1 MLQSAESE
9 ADMSVIAM
17 LWSCMN
23 EAIWF
28 GAGFLL
34 FRLASRC
41 NLIPAKLEPSKLFA
55 RDFKG
60 TGKTSFSPKSSPAA
74 TRCPFTRE
82 ICEDG
87 DAGDHKAV
95 LSKWDEWAAKGCTGR
110 VPGSLEVAALEAVV
124 EAMAILDPDRLRDM
138 VQYLSEFSLV
148 RPGTV
153 HSLVSSILKVGR
165 PEVAENFLE
174 MLEADKRTQRSL
186 SSTLKLRK
194 LILGKF
200 AAHGKVDKVKSIL
213 SKLEGDEYVSAA
225 NLAIRGFLE
234 GRHTTVALQ
243 HLNELT
249 NGGSQVQAAT
259 VSAMLASSNKDF
271 PISNVLEALRGIELP
286 ADAAAAVMGACLKRE
301 DIETARTLETRLRE
315 HGQLSFAVLEPLLK
329 LMAKHDEASSFGLL
343 QEIVDRKFFL
353 SEGFCGLLLSRCGE
367 AHHIQFA
374 EAVQKYLRER
384 KMTSLATYKTLMK
397 VYATSDNLSR
407 ACDLYYDVIEDGI
420 VPDTVMYGC
429 LVKFAVKCGRD
440 DLSELLFNA
449 ALEKPQGND
458 VQNYMWL
465 IRSAGQKHD
474 VPRAVGL
481 LRNLQQ
487 QVEYV
492 DASVYNCVLDVCMNN
507 AETELAETIFQEMVQ
522 KEVVTLVTYN
532 TLLKGHSAQGKFER
546 AKMLIQE
553 MKAKGFSPNGAS
565 FNCLIS
571 AAVSAGRFQQAWT
584 FYEDMLNCNISAD
597 SFTVC
602 ILLKIV
608 RKAPHRPEA
617 QRALAVLDN
626 SKVDICKD
634 EVLLNSVLDACIHLK
649 DNRRLASVLRKFER
663 ATLKPSVTN
672 YGLLIK
678 AYACMK
684 QINKCWTIWHEMT
697 DKHQRGL
704 IPSDVALSCMLD
716 AIVTSGQVEE
726 AVRLFEQ
733 WQTVVPPNTIIFSN
747 LIKGFASQ
755 GDVER
760 AMKMYERLKSHG
772 LTMNLVAYS
781 TLIDAQARAGNIEKT
796 HALLERMEQDGV
808 KPNTVTYSSLVKGHC
823 LKGDLDG
830 ALQVFHTMVAKGVKA
845 DTVMYNTILDGA
857 VRASRFALCDQLIQ
871 EISQSGTD
879 VSNFT
884 LSIMVKMWGKR
895 RQLEKAFA
903 EVRKYS
909 KAGTMQLDS
918 KLCTCLIS
926 ACFHNGAPEKALQA
940 LQEVKSLPNCDGPDV
955 GTYEQL
961 IEQLVKVRQSQ
972 EAACVA
978 LEATSLAADG
988 SIKPLS
994 ASALRQLQR
1003 HLVQSGHSHLWNKL
1017 KDELQDSQLPT
1028 P

>member
-1 MLQSAESE
+1 MLPAEIE
-9 ADMSVIAM
+9 ADMPVMAM

-41 NLIPAKLEPSKLFA
+41 NLIPTKLEPSKLFA

-60 TGKTSFSPKSSPAA
+60 KGGKTGFSPKSSPA

-87 DAGDHKAV
+87 EAGLHNAV
-95 LSKWDEWAAKGCTGR
+95 LSKWDEWAGKGRNGR
-110 VPGSLEVAALEAVV
+110 VLEVAALEAVV

-138 VQYLSEFSLV
+138 VQYLSEFSV

-153 HSLVSSILKVGR
+153 HSLVSSILKVS

-174 MLEADKRTQRSL
+174 MLEEDKRTQRSL
-186 SSTLKLRK
+186 SSPKLRK

-213 SKLEGDEYVSAA
+213 SKLEGDDHVSAA

-234 GRHTTVALQ
+234 GRHTTVAVQQLK
-243 HLNELT
+243 ELS

-259 VSAMLASSNKDF
+259 VSAMLASNNKDF
-271 PISNVLEALRGIELP
+271 PISNVLEALQGMELP
-286 ADAAAAVMGACLKRE
+286 ADAAAAVMGTCLKRE
-301 DIETARTLETRLRE
+301 DIQTARTLETRLRAN
-315 HGQLSFAVLEPLLK
+315 GQLSFAVLEPLLK

-367 AHHIQFA
+367 AHHIQLA

-397 VYATSDNLSR
+397 VYATSDDLSR

-429 LVKFAVKCGRD
+429 LLKFAVKCGRE

-449 ALEKPQGND
+449 ASEKPQGND

-522 KEVVTLVTYN
+522 KEIVTLVTYN
-532 TLLKGHSAQGKFER
+532 TLLKGHSAKGNFER
-546 AKMLIQE
+546 AKKLIQE

-584 FYEDMLNCNISAD
+584 FYEDMLNSNISAD

-634 EVLLNSVLDACIHLK
+634 EVLLNTVLDACIHLK
-649 DNRRLASVLRKFER
+649 DNKRLASVLRKFER
-663 ATLKPSVTN
+663 ATLKPSVQN

-678 AYACMK
+678 AYSCMK
-684 QINKCWTIWHEMT
+684 QINKCWTVWHEMT
-697 DKHQRGL
+697 DKHQQGL

-726 AVRLFEQ
+726 AVCLFEQ

-755 GDVER
+755 GDAER
-760 AMKMYERLKSHG
+760 AMKMYQRLKSQG

-781 TLIDAQARAGNIEKT
+781 TLIDAQARAGNIDKA
-796 HALLERMEQDGV
+796 HALLEQMEQDGV

-830 ALQVFHTMVAKGVKA
+830 ALQVFQTMVAKGVKA

-884 LSIMVKMWGKR
+884 LSIRVKMWGKR
-895 RQLEKAFA
+895 KQLEKAFA

-926 ACFHNGAPEKALQA
+926 ACFHNGAPDKALQA

-972 EAACVA
+972 EAAGVA
-978 LEATSLAADG
+978 LEATSLAASG

-1003 HLVQSGHSHLWNKL
+1003 HLVQSGHSYLWNKL
-1017 KDELQDSQLPT
+1017 KDELLAAQLPT

>member
-1 MLQSAESE
+1 MLPESE
-9 ADMSVIAM
+9 ADMPVMAM

-41 NLIPAKLEPSKLFA
+41 NLIPTKLEPSKLFA

-60 TGKTSFSPKSSPAA
+60 KGHGKTSFSPKSSPA

-87 DAGDHKAV
+87 EVGDHTAV
-95 LSKWDEWAAKGCTGR
+95 LSKWGKWAGKGGGR
-110 VPGSLEVAALEAVV
+110 VLEVAALETVV
-124 EAMAILDPDRLRDM
+124 EAMAILDPDRLKDM
-138 VQYLSEFSLV
+138 VQYLSEFSV

-153 HSLVSSILKVGR
+153 HSLVSSILKVS
-165 PEVAENFLE
+165 PDVAENFLE
-174 MLEADKRTQRSL
+174 MLEEDKRTQRSL
-186 SSTLKLRK
+186 SSLKLRK

-213 SKLEGDEYVSAA
+213 SKLEGDEHASAA

-234 GRHTTVALQ
+234 GGRTTMAVQQLK
-243 HLNELT
+243 ELS
-249 NGGSQVQAAT
+249 GGQVQAAT

-271 PISNVLEALRGIELP
+271 PISKVLEALQGMELP
-286 ADAAAAVMGACLKRE
+286 ADAAAAVMGTCLKQE
-301 DIETARTLETRLRE
+301 DIQTARTLETRLRA

-343 QEIVDRKFFL
+343 QEMLERKFFL

-367 AHHIQFA
+367 AHHIQLA

-429 LVKFAVKCGRD
+429 LLKFAVKCGRE

-449 ALEKPQGND
+449 ASEKPQGND

-532 TLLKGHSAQGKFER
+532 TLLKGHSAKGNFER

-584 FYEDMLNCNISAD
+584 FYDNMLNSNISAD

-602 ILLKIV
+602 ILLKMV
-608 RKAPHRPEA
+608 RKAPHRPES

-626 SKVDICKD
+626 SKVDICRD
-634 EVLLNSVLDACIHLK
+634 EVLLNTVLDACIHLK
-649 DNRRLASVLRKFER
+649 DNRRLAKVLRKFER
-663 ATLKPSVTN
+663 ATLKPSVQN

-678 AYACMK
+678 AYSCMK
-684 QINKCWTIWHEMT
+684 QINKCWTVWHEMT

-755 GDVER
+755 GDAES

-781 TLIDAQARAGNIEKT
+781 TLIDAQARAGNIDQA

-830 ALQVFHTMVAKGVKA
+830 ALQVFQMMVAKGVKA

-871 EISQSGTD
+871 EISQSDRD

-895 RQLEKAFA
+895 KQLEKAFA

-972 EAACVA
+972 EAAGVA
-978 LEATSLAADG
+978 LEATSLAASG

-1017 KDELQDSQLPT
+1017 KDELMLAQLPT